1 MTDMT
6 FEQAMKRLSEIS
18 NALESDSLPLSDAI
32 ELYKEG
38 TELVRVC
45 RKELDDAK
53 LQVSV
58 LEEGGTERKYE

>member
-6 FEQAMKRLSEIS
+6 FEQAMKRLSEIA

>member
-1 MTDMT
+1 MTDIT
-6 FEQAMKRLSEIS
+6 FEKAMKRLSEIA

-38 TELVRVC
+38 TELVKFC
-45 RKELDDAK
+45 RDELNNAK

-58 LEEGGTERKYE
+58 LEESGTERKYE